1 MNGFLR
7 IWSLRT
13 VSVFGRPGGDLLFRR
28 LGVSTIGAA
37 AFHGRVR
44 DGIGWFDGAMTTR
57 STKNRDSDQSGVGCW
72 PVLVLDWGAFG
83 SWMLGVPPCFRVRPF
98 RFDCWSLVMAVVQVC
113 RAISTGQLHALP
125 HVHIRPINVVV
136 FHGSQGRPHLK
147 EGFPLRCFQRL
158 SRPTIA
164 TRHCGWRHNRST
176 RGSST
181 PVLSY

>member
-1 MNGFLR
+1 M
-7 IWSLRT
+7 S

-28 LGVSTIGAA
+28 LCVSTIGAA

-57 STKNRDSDQSGVGCW
+57 STKNSFSHRLSVVSHQTCDGLWVRLGRGCW
-72 PVLVLDWGAFG
+72 VCRRA
-83 SWMLGVPPCFRVRPF
+83 FRVRPF

>member
-1 MNGFLR
+1 M
-7 IWSLRT
+7 T
-13 VSVFGRPGGDLLFRR
+13 VSVFGGPGGDLLFRR

-57 STKNRDSDQSGVGCW
+57 STKNSFSRRVSVVSRQRCDGLWVRLFGTWMAGDAA
-72 PVLVLDWGAFG
+72 VLFG
-83 SWMLGVPPCFRVRPF
+83 QRSIWS
-98 RFDCWSLVMAVVQVC
+98 DCWSLVMAVVQVC

>member
-1 MNGFLR
+1 M
-7 IWSLRT
+7 T

-57 STKNRDSDQSGVGCW
+57 STKNRDSDQSGVGRCW
-72 PVLVLDWGAFG
+72 CWIGVRLGRGCWVCRRAFG
-83 SWMLGVPPCFRVRPF
+83 VRPF